1 MRAFFVP
8 ISEGEY
14 SSAVES
20 FTEVLI
26 KKTSLL
32 PYEVRPR
39 LELFG
44 EKKAEGE
51 YDWGLKNYRKG
62 G

>member
-8 ISEGEY
+8 IPEGEY

-20 FTEVLI
+20 FTELLI
-26 KKTSLL
+26 KKRSLL

-51 YDWGLKNYRKG
+51 YD
-62 G
+62 